1 MSSPTSAIS
10 LDDRTLA
17 DVGKRAPLDGSS
29 VSALWALFGLTIRQY
44 LHGKRWMVVSALF
57 LLPAALA
64 ILIRITAPN
73 VPSMVLEFLLVF
85 MLIPQAILPL
95 VALLYSTGMVQDE
108 LEEQTITYLLIRPL
122 RKWALYLVKLLATIV
137 AAVLLTAVFTACT
150 YAAIYLG
157 SDGEVTGVPIRCLK
171 TISIHSLA
179 VLAYC
184 CLFGVVSSITK
195 RSLVVGIL
203 YIVVIEGL
211 LANLPF
217 GIRLMTIIYY
227 ARLIAYRC
235 LDFVF
240 STPRVSVNIAAD
252 AWQLNIQHDPLL
264 LEHPQLITAVEI
276 LLIASL
282 VCAVIAAVV
291 FSRREFRV
299 KTPGNN

>member
-1 MSSPTSAIS
+1 M
-10 LDDRTLA
+10 
-17 DVGKRAPLDGSS
+17 
-29 VSALWALFGLTIRQY
+29 SALWALFGLTIRQY

-171 TISIHSLA
+171 AISIHSLA

-184 CLFGVVSSITK
+184 CLFGVVSLVTK

-240 STPRVSVNIAAD
+240 STPRATVNIAAD
-252 AWQLNIQHDPLL
+252 AWQLNIQHDPA
-264 LEHPQLITAVEI
+264 TAG
-276 LLIASL
+276 AS
-282 VCAVIAAVV
+282 AVNY
-291 FSRREFRV
+291 RRGNSFDCQ
-299 KTPGNN
+299 PGMRRHRRGRI